1 MPELVLNLS
10 KQIEELKEIIEKK
23 LQAPDGYEPDITMTA
38 AEVAK
43 YMGCTVDNVH
53 KKRKSGHLPYH
64 QTGKVVFFKKKDID
78 QATRVK
84 PYKQRFFE

>member
-1 MPELVLNLS
+1 MASEISELRSIV
-10 KQIEELKEIIEKK
+10 KEK
-23 LQAPDGYEPDITMTA
+23 LQAPEGYEPDITMTA

-84 PYKQRFFE
+84 PYKTKFFK